1 VGAALELDTV
11 LEFDNALELE
21 AVLAVEL
28 TTTTPGS
35 PPPPPPPQLL
45 AASAAS
51 PARVAPLPGVKAC
64 AVESGSVDVESAIVT
79 GESGVFTTLL
89 LGMSGLQK
97 LCDH

>member
-1 VGAALELDTV
+1 
-11 LEFDNALELE
+11 
-21 AVLAVEL
+21 
-28 TTTTPGS
+28 
-35 PPPPPPPQLL
+35 
-45 AASAAS
+45 
-51 PARVAPLPGVKAC
+51 LPGVKAC